1 MGQSSP
7 IILVHNHPIIGRK
20 ARSITLNAV
29 ETLRLSGLR
38 AMADGR
44 HIVGVG
50 IEVGLMLVG

>member
-44 HIVGVG
+44 HIGVG

>member
-38 AMADGR
+38 AIADGR
-44 HIVGVG
+44 HIGVG